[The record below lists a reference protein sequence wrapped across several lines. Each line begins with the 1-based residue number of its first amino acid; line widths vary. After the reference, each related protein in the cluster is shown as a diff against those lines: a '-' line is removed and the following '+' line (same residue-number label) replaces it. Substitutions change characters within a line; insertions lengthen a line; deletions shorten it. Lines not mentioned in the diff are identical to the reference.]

1 MLDELRQGAHG
12 GALGGER
19 GELVA
24 VFEEEFDLEFGIG
37 GVIFG
42 PARGKRFAVLGQG
55 ERIDGKEH
63 EEIIVAQRGHDG
75 PFIEFQAHRDGLS
88 VESRAQGLDPRINR
102 FRTVFED
109 AETPVAQCQRLVGRH
124 RVWHPPSRGQQR
136 PQMLRMLVASCVI
149 SQRVVQWCQGTC
161 LLAFCEGIRES
172 RWRGR
177 L

>member
-1 MLDELRQGAHG
+1 MFDELRQGAHG
-12 GALGGER
+12 GALGDEG

-42 PARGKRFAVLGQG
+42 PARGKRFAVLGHG

-63 EEIIVAQRGHDG
+63 EEIILAQRGHDG
-75 PFIEFQAHRDGLS
+75 PFIEFQAHGDGLA
-88 VESRAQGLDPRINR
+88 VEPRAQGLDPRVDR
-102 FRTVFED
+102 FRTVFE
-109 AETPVAQCQRLVGRH
+109 AQKLPVARCQRLVSRY

-136 PQMLRMLVASCVI
+136 PQMLRVLVASCVI

-161 LLAFCEGIRES
+161 LLALCEGIIES
-172 RWRGR
+172 R
-177 L
+177 